1 MTLATIITH
10 SDFGE
15 LLASAF
21 QPETPQVA
29 SSESDLGQSLEHFA
43 TPAEIHAKVA
53 QCAAAGLHNYAFG
66 FWYPSMKGHA
76 IERKVILDPP
86 RDGHAFRHSLTGWGL
101 MHLHVYFTH
110 PRKLQCRIAVNSRAR
125 AESRQTRYPE
135 LGPVSDWDWRVVES
149 YAFRLS
155 RKLAA
160 MGPTAPV
167 IQQADQAA
175 PGEAAPGEAPASPWQ
190 RKKRD

>member
-1 MTLATIITH
+1 MTLATIISH
-10 SDFGE
+10 ADFGE

-21 QPETPQVA
+21 QPETPQVT
-29 SSESDLGQSLEHFA
+29 SSESDLGAALQHFA

-53 QCAAAGLHNYAFG
+53 QCASAGMHDYSFG
-66 FWYPSMKGHA
+66 FWYPSMKGRP

-86 RDGHAFRHSLTGWGL
+86 REGHAFRHSLTGWGL
-101 MHLHVYFTH
+101 IHLHLYFTH
-110 PRKLQCRIAVNSRAR
+110 PRKLQCRIAVNSQTRAKAR
-125 AESRQTRYPE
+125 EARYPE
-135 LGPVSDWDWRVVES
+135 LGAVTDWDWRVVDS

-167 IQQADQAA
+167 VQQAD
-175 PGEAAPGEAPASPWQ
+175 PGEPSPPPGSSSPWQ
-190 RKKRD
+190 RRKQD